1 MAKDILERTCN
12 NEDCPTW
19 TYAADTSVNG
29 LNSLVTIIKVFIGV
43 NILQLPPAV
52 IPVLNAAEILPTTLN
67 NNVYDEVHPTS
78 PSPYP
83 VDRRTEGRKPS
94 SHIPM
99 QNTR

>member
-1 MAKDILERTCN
+1 MAKDILEKTCN

-29 LNSLVTIIKVFIGV
+29 LIHWWLIKVFIEV

-52 IPVLNAAEILPTTLN
+52 IPVLNAGEILPTTLN

-83 VDRRTEGRKPS
+83 VDRRTEGRKTS